1 MRNFRPILLLLCAV
15 LAVGACSRHVE
26 GELLEIEQFVES
38 CPDSALGR
46 LSALDSVSCSRR
58 RPAALR
64 SYLTSLACYKLYRE
78 ETDNTAISASADY
91 FRTHGDKLRLMK
103 AQFLNGYALYSAGEY
118 REAVIAY
125 TEALHLAEEQGNT
138 LLAGLSCRE
147 IGSTFAATYSSEDF
161 LKYILLAREWF
172 VKGGHE
178 KYADWALLQV
188 GSAYAQCGEVAKSQ
202 DVYAEVIKIA
212 QEKKDSTLL
221 AEGLCPYAENL
232 ANGNNPDEA
241 IRMFEYLR
249 DSLHY
254 SLRATSYA
262 AFADAYA
269 QKGNRRRS
277 NALFVAADSLA
288 GTPQDR
294 YYVNYWKYRAALSL
308 HDNPSAINAIQAV
321 LAYTG
326 GEDYRKLFMSAVTTQ
341 RDYFSERAQLV
352 EMEKK
357 LSHQKHYTIMACL
370 GFLLLLL
377 TMFLRD
383 YIRRSHRRREQHHQ
397 EKERLVQ
404 QIKSMS
410 ADHSSNLKK
419 TTQTG
424 MHFFNALTQLNW
436 QSQPHKVVPEL
447 QRILEGLVSDDKIKG
462 QLIAS
467 LNETRNNLMIRLC
480 EQVPALNSK
489 EILLYCYLASQLDR
503 NTVCSVLG
511 KSPGAVSAQV
521 YRLRQ
526 KIEDSSAPDRDE
538 FLEVI
543 A

>member
-1 MRNFRPILLLLCAV
+1 MRNYRPILFLLCAA
-15 LAVGACSRHVE
+15 LTLCACSRRVQK
-26 GELLEIEQFVES
+26 ELLEIEQFVEAY
-38 CPDSALGR
+38 PDSALGR
-46 LSALDSVSCSRR
+46 LSALDSASCSRR

-64 SYLTSLACYKLYRE
+64 SYLTSLANYKLYKE
-78 ETDNTAISASADY
+78 ETDNSAISASADY
-91 FRTHGDKLRLMK
+91 FRSRGDKLRLMK

-118 REAVIAY
+118 REAIIAY

-161 LKYILLAREWF
+161 LKYILLSREWF

-188 GSAYAQCGEVAKSQ
+188 GEAYAQCGDLQKSKET
-202 DVYAEVIKIA
+202 YAEAISIA
-212 QEKKDSTLL
+212 RRKGDNVLL
-221 AEGLCPYAENL
+221 AEGLWPYAENL
-232 ANGNNPDEA
+232 ANEDNPEEA
-241 IRMFEYLR
+241 IRVFEYLK

-254 SLRATSYA
+254 GLRATSYA
-262 AFADAYA
+262 FYAKACAQMGERASSETLFA
-269 QKGNRRRS
+269 K
-277 NALFVAADSLA
+277 ADSLTR
-288 GTPQDR
+288 TPQES
-294 YYVNYWKYRAALSL
+294 YYVNYLRYQAALCFS
-308 HDNPSAINAIQAV
+308 DAPSAVNAV
-321 LAYTG
+321 KKVFSYVTG
-326 GEDYRKLFMSAVTTQ
+326 ADFRRVNMAALISQ

-370 GFLLLLL
+370 GLLLLL
-377 TMFLRD
+377 LAMFLRD

-410 ADHSSNLKK
+410 AEHSSNLKK

-436 QSQPHKVVPEL
+436 QSQPHKVLPEL
-447 QRILEGLVSDDKIKG
+447 QRILEGLVSDEKIKG
-462 QLIAS
+462 HLIAS

-503 NTVCSVLG
+503 NTICSVLG
-511 KSPGAVSAQV
+511 KSPGAVTAQV

-543 A
+543 V